1 MDFWYEYHDG
11 QGRWWRAYG
20 IEHWTFDKQGLMERR
35 DMSGNDVG
43 IEEGERWFDA
53 DGWEGVD
60 LEAVRGRDWEGG
72 GEDGGRGV
80 DGVGEGVG
88 G

>member
-1 MDFWYEYHDG
+1 
-11 QGRWWRAYG
+11 
-20 IEHWTFDKQGLMERR
+20 MERR

-43 IEEGERWFDA
+43 IEEGERWFGGV
-53 DGWEGVD
+53 GWEGVD

-80 DGVGEGVG
+80 DGVGG
-88 G
+88 

>member
-1 MDFWYEYHDG
+1 
-11 QGRWWRAYG
+11 
-20 IEHWTFDKQGLMERR
+20 
-35 DMSGNDVG
+35 MSANDVG

-80 DGVGEGVG
+80 DGVGG
-88 G
+88 